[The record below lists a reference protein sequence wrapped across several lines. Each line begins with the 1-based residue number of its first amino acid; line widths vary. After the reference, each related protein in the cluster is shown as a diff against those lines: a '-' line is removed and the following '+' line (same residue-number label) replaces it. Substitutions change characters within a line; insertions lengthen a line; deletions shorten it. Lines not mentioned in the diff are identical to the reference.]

1 MKLNYEKNIFLDL
14 DNNRIY
20 TGKQIRELDFAENIN
35 DLINNKNDII
45 KGIISVES
53 VCESIT
59 NSLNADIED
68 VIKDLNYCWNY
79 NIGIYSK
86 VEEE

>member
-1 MKLNYEKNIFLDL
+1 MEKNIFLDL
-14 DNNRIY
+14 DSNKIY
-20 TGKQIRELDFAENIN
+20 TEEQIRKLDFEENIN
-35 DLINNKNDII
+35 DLVNNKNDII
-45 KGIISVES
+45 EGIINVES

-68 VIKDLNYCWNY
+68 VIKDLNYCWGY
-79 NIGIYSK
+79 NIEIYKK